1 MNLNRKI
8 NVNQKIKINSKHQTT
23 QACYTNHKTTQA
35 CYTNHQTTQSC
46 YTNHQTT
53 QAFYTKHQTTQACY
67 TKHQTTQAFYISL
80 VKQTNYNHITHD
92 MWTQNCVVIPA
103 VIEYCITN
111 QDIIDR
117 CDTQDI
123 LNYVIK

>member
-1 MNLNRKI
+1 
-8 NVNQKIKINSKHQTT
+8 
-23 QACYTNHKTTQA
+23 
-35 CYTNHQTTQSC
+35 
-46 YTNHQTT
+46 
-53 QAFYTKHQTTQACY
+53 
-67 TKHQTTQAFYISL
+67 
-80 VKQTNYNHITHD
+80 

-123 LNYVIK
+123 LNYVIKQWILRKLSYI